1 MKTVFFD
8 VDTQLDFMYPAGA
21 LYVPGAETIVDK
33 IAALNRYAG
42 RNGIVVISDVDAHA
56 EDDPEFQTWPPHC
69 VAGTLGQQK
78 PAMTLLDKRIV
89 IPNVPTDLAL
99 DGVQQILLEKQTLD
113 CFSDVNLPGLLERLG
128 AERYVVYG
136 VVTEIC
142 VKLAAFGLLKTGKR
156 VELVTDA
163 VRSLN
168 DAAAADMMD
177 AFLAATAHVHQLT
190 LVTRDVSDFQGAGT
204 PVLSPWLAH

>member
-8 VDTQLDFMYPAGA
+8 IDTQIDFLYPAGA
-21 LYVPGAETIVDK
+21 LYVPGAEKAVEQ
-33 IAALNRYAG
+33 IATLNRFAG
-42 RNGIVVISDVDAHA
+42 AHGIPLVSTMDAHS
-56 EDDPEFQTWPPHC
+56 EDDPEFKAWPPHC
-69 VAGTLGQQK
+69 VVATTGQQK
-78 PAMTLLDKRIV
+78 PEATLLTRRVTVASTK
-89 IPNVPTDLAL
+89 
-99 DGVQQILLEKQTLD
+99 GVENLEGAQQILLEKQTFD
-113 CFSDVNLPGLLERLG
+113 CFTNVNLAGLLERFA

-168 DAAAADMMD
+168 DAASADMT
-177 AFLAATAHVHQLT
+177 ASFLAAGGVLT
-190 LVTRDVSDFQGAGT
+190 TGSVATRI
-204 PVLSPWLAH
+204 P